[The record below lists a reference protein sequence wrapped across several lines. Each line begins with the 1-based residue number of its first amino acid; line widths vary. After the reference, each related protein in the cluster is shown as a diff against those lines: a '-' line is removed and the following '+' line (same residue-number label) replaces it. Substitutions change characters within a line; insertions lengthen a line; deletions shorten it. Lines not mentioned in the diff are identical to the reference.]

1 LAGQNSRERRA
12 RAFDPPQEGK
22 AMIAQLIAGVI
33 GIGLLVTFLG
43 IMVWWVKA
51 PPLIIIIV
59 VVIALLI
66 YDFVQTLRFGESGP
80 GR

>member
-1 LAGQNSRERRA
+1 
-12 RAFDPPQEGK
+12 
-22 AMIAQLIAGVI
+22 MITT
-33 GIGLLVTFLG
+33 LVTGIVGIAMLVVFLG

-59 VVIALLI
+59 GVVLLLA
-66 YDFVQTLRFGESGP
+66 YDFVQTLRYGEGG

>member
-1 LAGQNSRERRA
+1 
-12 RAFDPPQEGK
+12 
-22 AMIAQLIAGVI
+22 MIAHLIAGVV
-33 GIGLLVTFLG
+33 GIGGLVTFLG

-51 PPLIIIIV
+51 PPLIIIMLLAV
-59 VVIALLI
+59 ALLV